1 MERKSAWVN
10 LESQDILTA
19 FSNHMLI
26 GGSLKRPKRIWVGWK
41 KPPKGWVKVNT
52 DGCVHGGTGM
62 AKAGGIIINEEGV
75 WLGGFSINLGCCS
88 VEGAELRAVLHGLKM
103 AWDSGSNRL
112 ILESDCLTVVKWLK
126 GMGETSF
133 LFESLI
139 QECREWLRR
148 RWVVNVCH
156 TYRED
161 SRMADYMDKRA
172 RNVHQRVL

>member
-1 MERKSAWVN
+1 M
-10 LESQDILTA
+10 
-19 FSNHMLI
+19 
-26 GGSLKRPKRIWVGWK
+26 
-41 KPPKGWVKVNT
+41 
-52 DGCVHGGTGM
+52 
-62 AKAGGIIINEEGV
+62 